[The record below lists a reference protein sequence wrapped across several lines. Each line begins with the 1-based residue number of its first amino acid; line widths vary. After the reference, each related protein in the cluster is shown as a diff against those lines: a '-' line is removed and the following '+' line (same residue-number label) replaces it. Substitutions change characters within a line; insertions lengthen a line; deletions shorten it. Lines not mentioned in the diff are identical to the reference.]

1 MTELLDRLLTG
12 LDVEVEAFAV
22 CEVGRGWRLAFGP
35 DGAPT
40 VHYGLAGSGV
50 MVLADG
56 RRYPIA
62 RDTLLLLPPGN
73 GQSFELPEGGARE
86 FRPDPRLLARADRDL
101 RIRAGGK
108 DDVGFAVACGRIRA
122 SYAGVLDVLAHLDD
136 PVVESFAGSRSLRDV
151 LQAVLAEFA
160 APTVGTRALTSA
172 LLKQCLVL
180 LLRRRSASPDGAAPW
195 LLPVLG
201 DPRLAN
207 AVLAMLERP
216 AEPHSLGDL
225 ADLAGMSRSGF
236 AGRFSAVLGRAPIE
250 FLREVRLRRAAR
262 LLETT
267 DLPVGAVAG
276 RVGYASRGYFSRAF
290 KELYGTYPTDFRAGR
305 AG

>member
-1 MTELLDRLLTG
+1 MTELLDRLLTA

-86 FRPDPRLLARADRDL
+86 FRPDPQLLKRAEGSL
-101 RIRAGGK
+101 RIRAGEK
-108 DDVGFAVACGRIRA
+108 EDVGFAVACGRIRA
-122 SYAGVLDVLAHLDD
+122 SYAGVLDVLAHLSG
-136 PVVESFAGSRSLRDV
+136 PIVESFEGSRSLRDA
-151 LQAVLAEFA
+151 LQAVLAELA

-180 LLRRRSASPDGAAPW
+180 LLRRRAATPDGVAPW
-195 LLPVLG
+195 LPVLG
-201 DPRLAN
+201 DLRLAK

-216 AEPHSLGDL
+216 AEPYSLGDL
-225 ADLAGMSRSGF
+225 ADLAGMGRSAF
-236 AGRFSAVLGRAPIE
+236 AERFSAVLGRPPIE
-250 FLREVRLRRAAR
+250 FLKEVRLRRAAR
-262 LLETT
+262 LLEMT
-267 DLPVGAVAG
+267 DLPVKVVAG
-276 RVGYASRGYFSRAF
+276 SVGYSSRSYFSRAF
-290 KELYGTYPTDFRAGR
+290 KELYGTYPASFRARGS
-305 AG
+305 G

>member
-1 MTELLDRLLTG
+1 MMELLDRFLTA
-12 LDVEVEAFAV
+12 LDIEVEAFAV

-86 FRPDPRLLARADRDL
+86 FRPDPQLLMRAEGSL
-101 RIRAGGK
+101 RIRAGEK
-108 DDVGFAVACGRIRA
+108 EDVGFAVACGRIRA
-122 SYAGVLDVLAHLDD
+122 SYAGILDVLAHLSG
-136 PVVESFAGSRSLRDV
+136 PIVESFEGSRSLRDA
-151 LQAVLAEFA
+151 LQAVLAELA

-180 LLRRRSASPDGAAPW
+180 LLRRRSAAPDGVAPW
-195 LLPVLG
+195 LPVLG
-201 DPRLAN
+201 DPRLAK

-225 ADLAGMSRSGF
+225 ADLAGMSRSAF
-236 AGRFSAVLGRAPIE
+236 AERFSAVLGRPPIE
-250 FLREVRLRRAAR
+250 FLKEVRLRRAAQ
-262 LLETT
+262 LLEMT
-267 DLPVGAVAG
+267 DLPVKVVAG
-276 RVGYASRGYFSRAF
+276 SVGYSSRSYFSRAF
-290 KELYGTYPTDFRAGR
+290 KELYGTYPANFRARGS
-305 AG
+305 G

>member
-1 MTELLDRLLTG
+1 MTELLDRLLIA

-22 CEVGRGWRLAFGP
+22 CEVGRGWRLAFDP
-35 DGAPT
+35 EGAPT

-50 MVLADG
+50 MALADG
-56 RRYPIA
+56 RRYPVA
-62 RDTLLLLPPGN
+62 RDTLLLLPPGI
-73 GQSFELPEGGARE
+73 GHSFELPEGATRE
-86 FRPDPRLLARADRDL
+86 FRARSRSPSRADDGL
-101 RIRAGGK
+101 RIRAGEG
-108 DDVGFAVACGRIRA
+108 DVGFAVACGSIRA
-122 SYAGVLDVLAHLDD
+122 SYAGTLDVLAHLDG
-136 PVVESFAGSRSLRDV
+136 PVVESFADTRSLRDV

-160 APTVGTRALTSA
+160 APAVGTRALTSA

-180 LLRRRSASPDGAAPW
+180 LLRRRSATPDGVAPW
-195 LLPVLG
+195 PPVLG
-201 DPRLAN
+201 DPRLAK

-225 ADLAGMSRSGF
+225 ADLAGMSRSAF
-236 AGRFSAVLGRAPIE
+236 AGRFSAVLGRPPIE

-267 DLPVGAVAG
+267 DLPVGMVAE
-276 RVGYASRGYFSRAF
+276 RVGYASRSYFSRAF
-290 KELYGTYPTDFRAGR
+290 KELHGTYPAGFRAGR